1 MKEEYDIIKENPQ
14 RIIYTKELK
23 KQISIKIDQ
32 TVIDYFKN
40 LSADNGIPYQT
51 LINMYLSDCVRNK
64 RKIEISWK

>member
-1 MKEEYDIIKENPQ
+1 MKEENSITIEKTKRTVYI
-14 RIIYTKELK
+14 KELK

-32 TVIDYFKN
+32 AVIDYFKN

>member
-1 MKEEYDIIKENPQ
+1 MKEENSITIEKTKRTVYI
-14 RIIYTKELK
+14 KELK

>member
-1 MKEEYDIIKENPQ
+1 MIEEYNKEPEPQ
-14 RIIYTKELK
+14 KNHYARELK

-32 TVIDYFKN
+32 SVIDYFKS
-40 LSADNGIPYQT
+40 LSSDNGIPYQT